1 MILESDLRDIHP
13 KWAGGV
19 PSTMHIQ
26 DGLPIPKSVQFNL
39 SALLNGRSSLKNG
52 LVILKMN
59 I

>member
-1 MILESDLRDIHP
+1 MILESDLRDIHLNGP
-13 KWAGGV
+13 VGFHQLCIYRMGY
-19 PSTMHIQ
+19 PFLSQ
-26 DGLPIPKSVQFNL
+26 YEFNL